1 MTHSTVGTLTV
12 DCAAVAANFR
22 ALSARAGRAQTAAA
36 VKANAYGLGMAQVA
50 PALAAAG
57 CDFFYVAH
65 LEEALT
71 LRKLLPNTTI
81 AVLHGIAVAEQP
93 LAAQERL
100 LPVLCDIASIRA
112 WHERAQALGQSLP
125 VIIHLDTGMNRLGLP
140 ADEVTQLASHPEWL
154 AGLDVR
160 FWMSH
165 LACADEPEHLLNAEQ
180 LAHLQAA
187 LTKLPKAPISFTNSS
202 GIFLGAAYH
211 FDQVRPG
218 CALYGINPT
227 PEQPNP
233 MQPVASLTAPVIQLR
248 PLLPNASVGYGA
260 SWRSQRPGRLAVLP
274 VGYADGFSRALSS
287 RGMVHFAGHAAPI
300 VGRVSMDLITVDVT
314 DIPEALCQP
323 GMTAELFGR
332 HQSVDTIAAAAQ
344 TIGYEILTNLGQ
356 RYRRIYT
363 GGA

>member
-1 MTHSTVGTLTV
+1 MTQSVVGTLTV
-12 DCAAVAANFR
+12 NCTAVAANYR
-22 ALSARAGRAQTAAA
+22 ALSARVGQAQTAAA
-36 VKANAYGLGMAQVA
+36 VKANAYGLGIAQVA
-50 PALAAAG
+50 AALAQAG

-71 LRKLLPNTTI
+71 LRKLLPRVTI
-81 AVLHGIAVAEQP
+81 AVLHGIPAAEQS
-93 LAAQERL
+93 LAAEHRL
-100 LPVLCDIASIRA
+100 LPVLCSLADIQS
-112 WHERAQALGQSLP
+112 WQAHARTLVAPLP

-140 ADEVTQLASHPEWL
+140 EAETKQLAENPTWL
-154 AGLDVR
+154 NGLDVR
-160 FWMSH
+160 FWLSH
-165 LACADEPEHLLNAEQ
+165 LACADEPEHELNATQ
-180 LAHLQAA
+180 LITLRAA
-187 LTKLPKAPISFTNSS
+187 RAGLPKAPVSFANSS
-202 GIFLGAAYH
+202 GIFLGSAYH

-233 MQPVASLTAPVIQLR
+233 MLPVASLTAPVIQLR

-260 SWRSQRPGRLAVLP
+260 SWRSQRQGRLAVLP
-274 VGYADGFSRALSS
+274 VGYADGFPRALSS
-287 RGMVHFAGHAAPI
+287 RGTVYFGAHAAPI

-314 DIPEALCQP
+314 DVPEHLCQP
-323 GMTAELFGR
+323 GMTAELFGQ

-356 RYRRIYT
+356 RYRRIYI

>member
-12 DCAAVAANFR
+12 DLAAVAANYR
-22 ALSARAGRAQTAAA
+22 ALSARVGQAQTAAA
-36 VKANAYGLGMAQVA
+36 IKADAYGLGMAQVA

-71 LRKLLPNTTI
+71 LRKLLPNVTI
-81 AVLHGIAVAEQP
+81 AVLHGIAVSEQP
-93 LAAQERL
+93 LATQERL
-100 LPVLCDIASIRA
+100 LPVLCDIASIKA
-112 WHERAQALGQSLP
+112 WHERAQALGQTLQ

-140 ADEVTQLASHPEWL
+140 ADEITQLASHPEWL

-160 FWMSH
+160 FWLSH
-165 LACADEPEHLLNAEQ
+165 LACADEPEHSLNKQQ
-180 LAHLQAA
+180 LSAIRAA
-187 LTKLPKAPISFTNSS
+187 LATLPKAPVSFANSS
-202 GIFLGAAYH
+202 GIFLGTAYY

-233 MQPVASLTAPVIQLR
+233 MLPVANLTAPVIQLR
-248 PLLPNASVGYGA
+248 PLLPEASVGYGA
-260 SWRSQRPGRLAVLP
+260 SWRSKREGRLAVLP

-287 RGMVHFAGHAAPI
+287 KGTVFFGDQAAPI

-314 DIPEALCQP
+314 DVPENLCQT
-323 GMTAELFGR
+323 GMMAELFGK
-332 HQSVDTIAAAAQ
+332 HQDVDAVAAAAN
-344 TIGYEILTNLGQ
+344 TIGYEILTNLGR
-356 RYRRIYT
+356 RYRRVYT
-363 GGA
+363 DAA